1 VRSIHRTGGQDLWR
15 ASRRIPASLTKEFE
29 MTNRRDFLKGVGVAA
44 GAAALGAPA
53 IVRSQQTQRWR
64 VQTLWAALD
73 VPQKLFTDY
82 CENVKKLTNGRLEIT
97 PFAAGSV
104 VGAFETLDAVTN
116 NVLQGQSTYPGY
128 WAGKEPAL
136 AVIGDFAWGYS
147 EPAQQD
153 RWLREKGGLDM
164 LRKAYG
170 RSNAYTIGCTWWG
183 VESLAMKKPIRRMD
197 DFKGIKHRGA
207 QGIAAETIAKMGA
220 SIVVIPGGEAYSALE
235 KGIVDCCDWATLSIN
250 QKAGFFEV
258 AKYGTFPGFHS
269 MPVQDFTVNM
279 PAWKALPDDVKA
291 IVEKA
296 WREFSIDQVKHVAAD
311 DAKAAAELKQKG
323 IELIAWTP
331 DELTKARALAMTVA
345 DEWGKKGPL
354 AKQAVDSQKAY
365 LRELKLL
372 A

>member
-1 VRSIHRTGGQDLWR
+1 MT
-15 ASRRIPASLTKEFE
+15 SRRKFIEL
-29 MTNRRDFLKGVGVAA
+29 A
-44 GAAALGAPA
+44 GASVGAVALGAPA
-53 IVRSQQTQRWR
+53 IVRAQQTQRWR
-64 VQTLWAALD
+64 VQTLWAAAD
-73 VPQKLFTDY
+73 VPQKLFGEF

-136 AVIGDFAWGYS
+136 AVIGDFAFGYT
-147 EPAQQD
+147 EPSQQD
-153 RWLREKGGLDM
+153 RWLHEKGGLDL

-170 RSNAYTIGCTWWG
+170 RANAYTIGCTWWG
-183 VESLAMKKPIRRMD
+183 VESLSMKKPIRKME

-235 KGIVDCCDWATLSIN
+235 KGIVDCVDWATISIN
-250 QKAGFFEV
+250 QKAGFFEI
-258 AKYGTFPGFHS
+258 AKYATYPGFHS
-269 MPVQDFTVNM
+269 MPTQDFTVNM
-279 PAWKALPDDVKA
+279 GAWKALPDDVKG

-296 WREFSIDQVKHVAAD
+296 WRAFSAEQVKRIAAD
-311 DAKAAAELKQKG
+311 DVKAVADLKQKG
-323 IELIAWTP
+323 IEMITWSP
-331 DELTKARALAMTVA
+331 DELAKARALAMTVA
-345 DEWGKKGPL
+345 DEWSKKGPL
-354 AKQAVDSQKAY
+354 AKQAVDSQKSF